1 MNEILIFTLNAI
13 VMYFVADWIVRRIEM
28 RRGEVLKQ
36 RQAVFFVIILVL
48 CLVSFQ
54 LLRAFSISGGLW
66 TVEPRARLSTGVAT
80 IVLVRPQLGV
90 KACIEAGKVLDEPV

>member
-48 CLVSFQ
+48 FLVSFQ
-54 LLRAFSISGGLW
+54 LLRALSISGG
-66 TVEPRARLSTGVAT
+66 
-80 IVLVRPQLGV
+80 
-90 KACIEAGKVLDEPV
+90 